1 MIVSSFIRNIR
12 DIFKPSRRD
21 VVEYLDAPLV
31 GDESISIDELDRNM
45 RQMRFLDQTF
55 GGLRML
61 LSGVGELRGKD
72 SKISVLDV
80 GTGAAAVP
88 LALVR
93 FAESQGVEADVVGA
107 DVSAKAMAVAS
118 RGIAGKPIHLVLGDG
133 RALPFADNAFDVA
146 VTTLTMHHCSLEDAV
161 KLLKEMDRVSRKGFV
176 VVDLIRSR
184 ILWALLWVLTRLQPR
199 NRLTHHDGPV
209 SALRAYSLAE
219 AREIIKKAGVDADVG
234 HQLFRMS
241 IVHRKSG

>member
-1 MIVSSFIRNIR
+1 VIVSSFVRNIK
-12 DIFKPSRRD
+12 DIFKPPRRD

-45 RQMRFLDQTF
+45 RQMRFLDEAF

-61 LSGVGELRGKD
+61 LSGVAELRGKD
-72 SKISVLDV
+72 NRISVLDV

-93 FAESQGVEADVVGA
+93 IAESRGIEADVVGI
-107 DVSAKAMAVAS
+107 DLGSKALAVAT
-118 RGIAGKPIHLVLGDG
+118 RGVAGRPIQLVLGDG

-146 VTTLTMHHCSLEDAV
+146 VTTLTMHHCSPEDAIR
-161 KLLKEMDRVSRKGFV
+161 LLKEMDRVSRKGFV
-176 VVDLIRSR
+176 AVDLIRSR
-184 ILWALLWVLTRLQPR
+184 MLWALLWALTRLQPR

-219 AREIIKKAGVDADVG
+219 ARQIIRQAGLDADVR